1 MRKSLILIILLITP
15 IFHLGNGLSIK
26 ENTNILISDGVKGG
40 GNLEATTVTC
50 EPIYGFLPCTTTFWG
65 LLFMVIVYEILLMNG
80 ISGSSEAAQ
89 TSAGMSMGLLAGSTI
104 ISLTLIWG
112 SVIAFGS
119 HDFSDKDDTKAFTL
133 TGYGVTTDDDTKT
146 IARLVLISMIPFL
159 ILQLASVFHS
169 SSGKHVVVFVSFVVS
184 ATILLVFCTYQV
196 FRPWIQERG
205 LEFVMRKY
213 VMKRLLK
220 DLYTAGNKPNKAFI
234 KKIFHKIDQ
243 NNNTYLSKDELRT
256 WILGVQTQGMFMDED
271 DFVEKFIKKF
281 DFSSDS
287 RLDEE
292 EFVKGIS
299 KLLIEDED
307 SADGIGCGRQNRF
320 QNNLKESTL
329 EEHQSLITRKHGPK
343 EADKAWLNYT
353 RAGILLFLGTAIS
366 VVLSRPLI
374 QTVGELS
381 TAANIPS
388 FFVSYVVIPLALN
401 FRQAKGAITSAKR
414 KTQQNISLTFSEIY
428 TGVFMNNMVG
438 LIIFLSLVF
447 FRNLSWDV
455 SAEVL
460 VVLVIC
466 LVMGLCACFITRFPV
481 WTSIV
486 AVLLYPI
493 SLLMLYVLTAVLGW
507 S

>member
-1 MRKSLILIILLITP
+1 
-15 IFHLGNGLSIK
+15 
-26 ENTNILISDGVKGG
+26 
-40 GNLEATTVTC
+40 
-50 EPIYGFLPCTTTFWG
+50 
-65 LLFMVIVYEILLMNG
+65 
-80 ISGSSEAAQ
+80 
-89 TSAGMSMGLLAGSTI
+89 
-104 ISLTLIWG
+104 
-112 SVIAFGS
+112 
-119 HDFSDKDDTKAFTL
+119 
-133 TGYGVTTDDDTKT
+133 
-146 IARLVLISMIPFL
+146 MIPFL

-169 SSGKHVVVFVSFVVS
+169 SSGKHVVVLVSFVVS

-196 FRPWIQERG
+196 FQPWIQERG
-205 LEFVMRKY
+205 LEFVMRRY

-220 DLYTAGNKPNKAFI
+220 DLYTAGHKPNRAFI
-234 KKIFHKIDQ
+234 KEIFHKIDQ

-256 WILGVQTQGMFMDED
+256 WILGVQTEGMFMDED
-271 DFVEKFIKKF
+271 DFVEKFIEKF
-281 DFSSDS
+281 DFSNDS

-292 EFVKGIS
+292 EFVKGFS

-307 SADGIGCGRQNRF
+307 FVDGIGRGRQNRV

-329 EEHQSLITRKHGPK
+329 EEQRSLITREDRTK

-374 QTVGELS
+374 ETVGELS

-414 KTQQNISLTFSEIY
+414 KTQKNISLTFSEIY
-428 TGVFMNNMVG
+428 TGVFMNNMMG
-438 LIIFLSLVF
+438 LIIFLSLVY

-486 AVLLYPI
+486 AALLYPI